1 MKNLLSKQNAWHKPL
16 LKTTDIAGDAES
28 AAYLSL
34 RKSRDQQVPAEKRGS
49 GQGRVCSAGGTAE
62 VKIIAGL
69 GNPGREYE
77 NTKHNAGFM
86 ALDVLADRLGIS
98 ISKLK
103 FKALIG
109 DGRIGNEKVI
119 LVKPQT
125 YMNLSG
131 ESIREIVAFY
141 KIDTEDLIVIYDDI
155 DIPVGTLRIRGKGS
169 AGTHNGM
176 RSVVSQLQDD
186 GFPRIRVGI
195 GGDKGEGEIVKYVLS
210 GFSGE
215 EKDKVKEAVL
225 KAADAAE
232 CIVTDGV
239 AAAMNRYNTRKKKK
253 KKNKEEGRAETDSTG
268 IQETAVQKTVLNPDR
283 RPPAADQKGFSSSEN
298 GRTDLQER
306 REEITDDQA
315 EGRGNV

>member
-1 MKNLLSKQNAWHKPL
+1 M
-16 LKTTDIAGDAES
+16 
-28 AAYLSL
+28 
-34 RKSRDQQVPAEKRGS
+34 
-49 GQGRVCSAGGTAE
+49 
-62 VKIIAGL
+62 KIIAGL

-86 ALDVLADRLGIS
+86 TLDILADRLGID
-98 ISKLK
+98 IRKQK

-109 DGRIGNEKVI
+109 EGRIGTEKVI

-131 ESIREIVAFY
+131 ESLREIVGFY
-141 KIDTEDLIVIYDDI
+141 KIDIEDLIVIYDDI

-176 RSVVSQLQDD
+176 RSVVHQLQDD

-195 GGDKGEGEIVKYVLS
+195 GGEKGERKIVQYVLS

-215 EKDKVKEAVL
+215 EKDKMGEAVL
-225 KAADAAE
+225 KAAEAAE

-239 AAAMNRYNTRKKKK
+239 STAMNRFNTRKKKK
-253 KKNKEEGRAETDSTG
+253 KKKEESDA
-268 IQETAVQKTVLNPDR
+268 
-283 RPPAADQKGFSSSEN
+283 SSSEVQTPEAN
-298 GRTDLQER
+298 QASEAHPGPAPDPEQPGSSLKEVQKASSAV
-306 REEITDDQA
+306 REENPDAGNPETGDHKEKTGDQS
-315 EGRGNV
+315 EEKKDV